1 MTEALVGVMVSG
13 FLAVMGYMLRLE
25 SRISRIEGKLNLLL
39 GDPKGGDEHG
49 EEAQGAQKG

>member
-39 GDPKGGDEHG
+39 GDPEGGDGHG